1 MNPAGNDGDPGSVQG
16 SRAGCTVTLG
26 IDGESY
32 EIDIT
37 PENARELRALLAGG
51 QRSSVRRAPSRGSG
65 VLPSGSPV
73 PPGHAGRCNSSA
85 AGSGGTGAGRP
96 GAGAVRLLAGCA
108 LRRLRTG
115 AGYHLEAAAGFL
127 DCDKSKISRIETGQ
141 RGIRMLDLRVL
152 LDRYGAS
159 GDERAV
165 LEALAARGRPSW
177 WEPFDGLLSSPA
189 RDWVRIESAAAQVM
203 IYEPVRVPD
212 LLQTPG
218 YAHVLA
224 GSSPR
229 QPPGGGDPAQAAA
242 LNAVR
247 QRLVLEAPRIR
258 LHAVIGEAA
267 LRQDIGAPQAMRDQ
281 FTWLAELQRYRLV
294 SIQVLPSAT
303 AGAVMPGGPVTI
315 ARLTAVPGIEAA
327 WLPDPSGGVILAD
340 PHAVAG
346 CERAFWNLSSAALTE
361 HQTRALLEVLAGA
374 GPVEPAVAGFPA
386 LSGRRRHRARP

>member
-1 MNPAGNDGDPGSVQG
+1 MNPAGHDGDVGSVQG
-16 SRAGCTVTLG
+16 SRAGCAVTLG

-51 QRSSVRRAPSRGSG
+51 QRSSVRRAPSREAD
-65 VLPSGSPV
+65 VLRSGSPV
-73 PPGHAGRCNSSA
+73 PPGHAGRRSSPA
-85 AGSGGTGAGRP
+85 DRSGGTGAGRP
-96 GAGAVRLLAGCA
+96 GPGAVRLLTGCA
-108 LRRLRTG
+108 LRRLRTS
-115 AGYHLEAAAGFL
+115 AGYLLEEAAGFL

-141 RGIRMLDLRVL
+141 RGIRLLDLRVL
-152 LDRYGAS
+152 LARYGTS

-165 LEALAARGRPSW
+165 LEALAARSRPSW

-189 RDWVRIESAAAQVM
+189 RDWVQIESSAAQVM
-203 IYEPVRVPD
+203 IYEPARVPD
-212 LLQTPG
+212 LLQAPG

-224 GSSPR
+224 GSAPR

-247 QRLVLEAPRIR
+247 QRLLLGAPRIR

-267 LRQDIGAPQAMRDQ
+267 LRQDIGAPQALRDQ
-281 FTWLAELQRYRLV
+281 LAWLAELQRRYPLV
-294 SIQVLPSAT
+294 SIQILPSAT
-303 AGAVMPGGPVTI
+303 AGPVMPGGPVTI

-340 PHAVAG
+340 PLAVAG
-346 CERAFWNLSSAALTE
+346 CERAFWNLSSAALTA
-361 HQTRALLEVLAGA
+361 HQTRELLEVAAGA
-374 GPVEPAVAGFPA
+374 GPVEPAVAGLPA
-386 LSGRRRHRARP
+386 LSGRRHRARR